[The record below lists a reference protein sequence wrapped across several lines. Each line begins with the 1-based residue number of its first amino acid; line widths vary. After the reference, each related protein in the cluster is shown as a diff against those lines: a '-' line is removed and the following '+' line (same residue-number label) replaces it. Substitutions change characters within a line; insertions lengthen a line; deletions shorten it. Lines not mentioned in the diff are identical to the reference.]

1 MFVLRFALKNV
12 LSRKS
17 SIVIVAFIAFSLSLL
32 IVANAVFDGT
42 DSGMERTFVSS
53 FTGDFV
59 IRPKANFPLSLF
71 GDETPVTGALSNI
84 PHLVP
89 YTQAF
94 EYVLQTE
101 GVAAVTPQFTG
112 MAAINIGGEELDATE
127 AVAVFGIKA
136 DEYSRI
142 MSGINITKGVPI
154 AKGGRGAMLNE
165 SMVNAIEAEGGS
177 VNVGDTVQLIVPNGV
192 SATIRAVPVAAIYRY
207 PVTNPMLDRIVLV
220 DAPTVRDL
228 MGAQDMS
235 EDIDIAE
242 NERDLIAM
250 GGKESETGNAGT
262 AGGGIDEL
270 FEDAADTA
278 SEEVGANTIAEEFT
292 KSLALD
298 NANVKE
304 STGESTVWNF
314 LLCKASDRR
323 AVKAII
329 ARLNYHFKKN
339 DWPIEAIKWRNAA
352 GGTVN
357 LVYYLRVISNVG
369 ILLILLVGFIVVNN
383 TLTVSALGRI
393 CETGTIRALGGSRSF
408 VALQFF
414 CETFLLTFTAGVLGI
429 GIGAALN
436 AALNSAQVRLG
447 NSYLQQLF
455 GSATLATRLTLS
467 NIKGEM
473 TLAVLLAFV
482 GTFLPARIA
491 LSTSPVD
498 AMRGQS

>member
-89 YTQAF
+89 YTQVF

-136 DEYSRI
+136 DEYAGI

-165 SMVNAIEAEGGS
+165 SMVSAIEAEGGS

-192 SATIRAVPVAAIYRY
+192 SATIRAVPVTAIYRY

-228 MGAQDMS
+228 MGAQDVS
-235 EDIDIAE
+235 EDVDIAE

-250 GGKESETGNAGT
+250 GGEDGAGDENA
-262 AGGGIDEL
+262 GGIDEL

-278 SEEVGANTIAEEFT
+278 SEEVGANMIAEEFT

-298 NANVKE
+298 NANAKE

-393 CETGTIRALGGSRSF
+393 CETGTIRALGGTRSF

-473 TLAVLLAFV
+473 TLAVLLAFA